1 MSQTSASRF
10 AVCATPRRA
19 GRPKRLPM
27 ARLLLSSS
35 SACAGAAFAAQFFVA
50 RILVGTWYGVIM
62 LRAVLA
68 LDTHQ
73 VGLERRPGLA
83 ARV

>member
-1 MSQTSASRF
+1 
-10 AVCATPRRA
+10 
-19 GRPKRLPM
+19 
-27 ARLLLSSS
+27 
-35 SACAGAAFAAQFFVA
+35 VA